1 MAHLTLALI
10 GATGCIGKEIL
21 DLLEEDDR
29 VGAVVPI
36 ASKGSKESQVVF
48 RGKSISLR
56 YLELSAFDGV
66 GLAIAA
72 CPVSVGKAGLEFL
85 VEEGI
90 PLIDLSGS
98 WGTTAPLLAAGFDLG
113 HAERWRETGVVTAA
127 RPEAIV
133 VSRVL
138 RAINDV
144 APVLKVGGTLLMPSS
159 VAGRDGVEEL
169 SRQVVAMFN
178 SQEAPRKRFLK
189 GLAFDVLPS
198 WGGVGDRGW
207 AGYELLAALQ
217 IGLLARINPQA
228 VGLDVLVVPLFGG
241 MMATIRVDLQSG
253 WQIEAVREAL
263 DNVPELELVDETQLM
278 PRGFIGST
286 DIAVGRLRA
295 DLSGHALHLTICCDP
310 PRIAAENAIS
320 LMENLLWSEA

>member
-10 GATGCIGKEIL
+10 GATGSIGKEIL
-21 DLLEEDDR
+21 DLLEEDER
-29 VGAVVPI
+29 VGTVVPI

-48 RGKSISLR
+48 RGKSISLC

-66 GLAIAA
+66 DLAIAA
-72 CPVSVGKAGLEFL
+72 CSASVGKAGLEFL

-113 HAERWRETGVVTAA
+113 HSERWREIGVVTAA

-241 MMATIRVDLQSG
+241 MMATVRVDLQSG
-253 WQIEAVREAL
+253 WEIAAVREAL
-263 DNVPELELVDETQLM
+263 ENVPELDLVDEPKLM

-295 DLSGHALHLTICCDP
+295 DLSGQSLHLTICCDP
-310 PRIAAENAIS
+310 QRIAAENAIS
-320 LMENLLWSEA
+320 LIENLLWSEV